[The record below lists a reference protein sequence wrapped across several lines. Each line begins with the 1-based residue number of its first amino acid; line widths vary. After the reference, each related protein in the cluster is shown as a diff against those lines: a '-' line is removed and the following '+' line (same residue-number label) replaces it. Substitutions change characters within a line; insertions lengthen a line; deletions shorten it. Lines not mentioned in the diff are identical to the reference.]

1 VKLADWSGHNGID
14 YKTAYRLFKSGRF
27 PRSVEQLPTGTI
39 PVRELPNRT
48 CDAALYARVFEHD
61 PDS

>member
-1 VKLADWSGHNGID
+1 MKLADWSGHNGID

-39 PVRELPNRT
+39 PVHELPNRT
-48 CDAALYARVFEHD
+48 CDAAL
-61 PDS
+61 

>member
-1 VKLADWSGHNGID
+1 MKLADWSGHNGID

-39 PVRELPNRT
+39 LVTNMKQEAPHFRAGRNELT
-48 CDAALYARVFEHD
+48 K
-61 PDS
+61 S

>member
-1 VKLADWSGHNGID
+1 MKLADWSGHNGID

-39 PVRELPNRT
+39 LVHKHEAGSP
-48 CDAALYARVFEHD
+48 ALQGGEE
-61 PDS
+61 